1 MSVPDAERTP
11 DLTPP
16 AIDGRAHA
24 VAPHLEV
31 IDRAVQDIF
40 TLALAIS
47 SARSLTGQPAA
58 ARLDAALEHLDG
70 VVQGLRH
77 LALASYAADPQSRV
91 AAPSH
96 HASTGTAEF
105 TVLAPASN
113 ALASVDATLTRLWA
127 DAVAA
132 DGHGSTARQ
141 SIADATRLVRLARL
155 ALTTVV
161 GGQQGGDRPQPGGR
175 PA

>member
-1 MSVPDAERTP
+1 MSVSDAERTP
-11 DLTPP
+11 DLTPS

-58 ARLDAALEHLDG
+58 TRLDAALEHLDG
-70 VVQGLRH
+70 VVQVLRN
-77 LALASYAADPQSRV
+77 LALASYATDPEARV
-91 AAPSH
+91 EAPGH
-96 HASTGTAEF
+96 HAATGAAEL
-105 TVLAPASN
+105 TVQAQATN

-155 ALTTVV
+155 ALTTGV
-161 GGQQGGDRPQPGGR
+161 GGQLDGDRPQPGGR

>member
-1 MSVPDAERTP
+1 MSGPDAERTRH
-11 DLTPP
+11 LTPP
-16 AIDGRAHA
+16 AIAGRAHA

-47 SARSLTGQPAA
+47 SARSLTGPPAA
-58 ARLDAALEHLDG
+58 ARLDAALENLDG
-70 VVQGLRH
+70 VVQGLHR
-77 LALASYAADPQSRV
+77 LAFASYAADPQSR
-91 AAPSH
+91 AEAPSH
-96 HASTGTAEF
+96 HAATGNAEL
-105 TVLAPASN
+105 TVLAQASN

-141 SIADATRLVRLARL
+141 SIADATRLVRLAR
-155 ALTTVV
+155 ARSH
-161 GGQQGGDRPQPGGR
+161 DRRRRSTGR
-175 PA
+175 